1 MMSPLRSADEA
12 RTLALEIVNTIPDP
26 FLVLDSELRVEAASR
41 SFYDTFRVDVEHTL
55 GCKLYSLGDGQ
66 WDIPALRL
74 FLETIISEHVAMDGF
89 EVEQDF
95 PIVGHRVMLLSARL
109 LLSAEGREST
119 ILLAFKDVTAN
130 RGIEREKQKLLIQ
143 AEALSVQNRILLQ
156 ELQHR
161 VGNSLQ
167 IIASILHLKARSATS
182 PETRRDLE
190 DAYERVMSVA
200 LVQSHLGEC
209 EGMTEIE
216 IGAFLSKLCGGLA
229 SSMTEESH
237 PIAIDVLCDDSM
249 IASSKVVSIG
259 LIVTELV
266 INAVKYAFPNGRR
279 DARILVAYETQ
290 GSAWKL
296 TVSDNGVGK
305 AIQAVKRGSG
315 LGTMIVDSLVKQL
328 GASVET
334 ASGTTGVSVSVV
346 SPTFEALLPQAA

>member
-12 RTLALEIVNTIPDP
+12 RTFALEIVNTIPDP

-41 SFYDTFRVDVEHTL
+41 SFYATFKVDVERTL

-74 FLETIISEHVAMDGF
+74 FLETIISKHVAMDGF
-89 EVEQDF
+89 EVEHDF
-95 PIVGHRVMLLSARL
+95 PLVGPRVMSLSARL
-109 LLSAEGREST
+109 LLSAQSREST
-119 ILLAFKDVTAN
+119 ILLAFKDVTAK
-130 RGIEREKQKLLIQ
+130 RAVEREKQKLLIQ
-143 AEALSVQNRILLQ
+143 AQALLSQNRVLFQ

-182 PETRRDLE
+182 PETRSNLE

-209 EGMTEIE
+209 EGMVEIE
-216 IGAFLSKLCGGLA
+216 ICTFLSKLCAGLMA
-229 SSMTEESH
+229 SMTEESC
-237 PIAIDVLCDDSM
+237 PIVIKVLCNDSM
-249 IASSKVVSIG
+249 IASSKVASIG

-296 TVSDNGVGK
+296 AVSDNGLGK
-305 AIQAVKRGSG
+305 ARQTGKVGGG
-315 LGTMIVDSLVKQL
+315 LGTMIVETLVKQL
-328 GASVET
+328 EARVEVT
-334 ASGTTGVSVSVV
+334 SGTTGVSVSVV
-346 SPTFEALLPQAA
+346 SPTFETLLPQSA